1 MTRVVQTMLGQMQSQ
16 STCSQCKGEGK
27 RIVNP
32 CRKCNGSGLVKKP
45 EEIAFSIPPGVMD
58 GMQLTIKGKGNA
70 SKAGGV
76 NGDLL
81 VVIEEEEHPELKR
94 DDNDL
99 LYNLYISVIDA
110 ILGCDVEVPS
120 IDGKLRIKIEPGTQP
135 GKILRLK
142 GKGVPDINRYGT
154 GDMLVFVQVWIPKK
168 LDKKD
173 KEILEKYRDSDAF
186 KPDPDKYDR
195 QFFDKVKSFFNK

>member
-1 MTRVVQTMLGQMQSQ
+1 
-16 STCSQCKGEGK
+16 
-27 RIVNP
+27 
-32 CRKCNGSGLVKKP
+32 
-45 EEIAFSIPPGVMD
+45 
-58 GMQLTIKGKGNA
+58 
-70 SKAGGV
+70 
-76 NGDLL
+76 
-81 VVIEEEEHPELKR
+81 
-94 DDNDL
+94 
-99 LYNLYISVIDA
+99 VIDA

>member
-1 MTRVVQTMLGQMQSQ
+1 M
-16 STCSQCKGEGK
+16 
-27 RIVNP
+27 
-32 CRKCNGSGLVKKP
+32 
-45 EEIAFSIPPGVMD
+45 
-58 GMQLTIKGKGNA
+58 
-70 SKAGGV
+70 
-76 NGDLL
+76 
-81 VVIEEEEHPELKR
+81 VIEEEEHPELKR

-173 KEILEKYRDSDAF
+173 K
-186 KPDPDKYDR
+186 
-195 QFFDKVKSFFNK
+195 

>member
-1 MTRVVQTMLGQMQSQ
+1 
-16 STCSQCKGEGK
+16 
-27 RIVNP
+27 
-32 CRKCNGSGLVKKP
+32 
-45 EEIAFSIPPGVMD
+45 MD

-99 LYNLYISVIDA
+99 LYNLYISSIDA
-110 ILGCDVEVPS
+110 MLGCDAEVPS

-154 GDMLVFVQVWIPKK
+154 GDMIVFVQVWIPKK

-173 KEILEKYRDSDAF
+173 KEILEKFRDSDAF
-186 KPDPDKYDR
+186 KPDPDQYDR
-195 QFFDKVKSFFNK
+195 QFFDKVKNFFNR